1 MSVVFVDIFVA
12 SNDLTVLDVLEQ
24 IRIVVP
30 EVIVVRSIWTHVVR
44 IFIQV
49 TIPVTGRQEQRTE
62 ESDEYVEQFSHNE
75 FDYEFI

>member
-1 MSVVFVDIFVA
+1 MSVVFVDIFVT

-30 EVIVVRSIWTHVVR
+30 EVVVSVRSVWTRVVR

-49 TIPVTGRQEQRTE
+49 TISVTGRQEQRDE
-62 ESDEYVEQFSHNE
+62 ESDEYVE
-75 FDYEFI
+75 

>member
-1 MSVVFVDIFVA
+1 MSVVFGDIFVA

-30 EVIVVRSIWTHVVR
+30 EVMVVRSVWTCVVR

-62 ESDEYVEQFSHNE
+62 ESDEYVK
-75 FDYEFI
+75 

>member
-30 EVIVVRSIWTHVVR
+30 EVMVSVQSVWTRVVR
-44 IFIQV
+44 IFIQIV
-49 TIPVTGRQEQRTE
+49 IPVTGRQKQHTE
-62 ESDEYVEQFSHNE
+62 ESDEYVE
-75 FDYEFI
+75 

>member
-30 EVIVVRSIWTHVVR
+30 EVMVIRSVWTRVVR

-62 ESDEYVEQFSHNE
+62 ESDEYVE
-75 FDYEFI
+75 

>member
-30 EVIVVRSIWTHVVR
+30 EVVVSVRSVWTRVVRSVWTRVVR

-49 TIPVTGRQEQRTE
+49 AIPVTGRQEQRDE
-62 ESDEYVEQFSHNE
+62 ESDEYVE
-75 FDYEFI
+75 

>member
-1 MSVVFVDIFVA
+1 MSVVFVDIFVS

-30 EVIVVRSIWTHVVR
+30 EVMVVRTVRTRVVR
-44 IFIQV
+44 IFIQL

-62 ESDEYVEQFSHNE
+62 ESDEYVK
-75 FDYEFI
+75 

>member
-12 SNDLTVLDVLEQ
+12 SNDLTVLVVLEQ

-30 EVIVVRSIWTHVVR
+30 EVMVIRSVWTRVVR

-49 TIPVTGRQEQRTE
+49 TIPVTGRQKQRTE
-62 ESDEYVEQFSHNE
+62 ESDEYVE
-75 FDYEFI
+75 

>member
-30 EVIVVRSIWTHVVR
+30 EVMIVRSVQTRVVR
-44 IFIQV
+44 IFIQI

-62 ESDEYVEQFSHNE
+62 DSDEYVG
-75 FDYEFI
+75 

>member
-24 IRIVVP
+24 IRIVIP
-30 EVIVVRSIWTHVVR
+30 EVAVSVRSVWMRVVR

-49 TIPVTGRQEQRTE
+49 AIPVTGRQKQRTE
-62 ESDEYVEQFSHNE
+62 ESDEYVE
-75 FDYEFI
+75 

>member
-30 EVIVVRSIWTHVVR
+30 EVMVSVRSVWTRVVR

-49 TIPVTGRQEQRTE
+49 TIPVTGRQEQRDE
-62 ESDEYVEQFSHNE
+62 ESDEYVE
-75 FDYEFI
+75 

>member
-1 MSVVFVDIFVA
+1 MSVVFVGIFVA

-30 EVIVVRSIWTHVVR
+30 EVVVSVRSVWTRVVR

-49 TIPVTGRQEQRTE
+49 AIPVTGRQEQRTE
-62 ESDEYVEQFSHNE
+62 ESDEYVE
-75 FDYEFI
+75 

>member
-30 EVIVVRSIWTHVVR
+30 EVMVVRSVWTRIVR

-49 TIPVTGRQEQRTE
+49 TIPVTGRREQRTE
-62 ESDEYVEQFSHNE
+62 ESDEYIE
-75 FDYEFI
+75 

>member
-30 EVIVVRSIWTHVVR
+30 EVVVSVRSVWTHVVR

-49 TIPVTGRQEQRTE
+49 TISVTGRQEQRTE
-62 ESDEYVEQFSHNE
+62 ESDEYVE
-75 FDYEFI
+75 

>member
-12 SNDLTVLDVLEQ
+12 SNDLTVLVVLEQ

-30 EVIVVRSIWTHVVR
+30 EVMVIRSVWTRIVR

-62 ESDEYVEQFSHNE
+62 ESDEYVE
-75 FDYEFI
+75 

>member
-30 EVIVVRSIWTHVVR
+30 EVMVSVRSVWTRVVC

-49 TIPVTGRQEQRTE
+49 TIPVTGRQEQRDD
-62 ESDEYVEQFSHNE
+62 ESDEYVE
-75 FDYEFI
+75 

>member
-1 MSVVFVDIFVA
+1 MSVVFVDIFVT

-30 EVIVVRSIWTHVVR
+30 EVVVSVRSVWRTRVVR

-49 TIPVTGRQEQRTE
+49 AIPVTGRQEQRTE
-62 ESDEYVEQFSHNE
+62 ESDEYVE
-75 FDYEFI
+75 